1 MRSTTLSI
9 FILSPLLLGGAFAYA
24 QSEPPA
30 SMPSIA
36 AAGLSGTSA
45 SSAKDTLGVSSY
57 KSLANPSTSG
67 AAGASASM
75 SGYVDVSCGMNPG
88 RVESAAGV
96 QVTFDG
102 CQSSSG
108 SIQSLSLAVCEANLT
123 GGMCSGTNSD
133 TVSKYPVGRYT
144 SLAHGYLGIGCD
156 NSAQTC
162 RITVNAQYSI
172 EGTGS
177 QITAQ
182 ANQAASGQSTRQMLA
197 TNVAQVQPSA
207 QTQATSQA
215 EQASAAG
222 EQNQAYAE
230 TAPATAQAT
239 PPVASTNGQASFQNA
254 MVAAGTAMAV
264 SKTTSATGPAPIQVF
279 GGEDMRCTTPV
290 GSLGNTFS
298 ANCCEIGLTQ
308 SANGTT
314 GQCDAGEVKLAAE
327 RRALRTVYVGSYCSK
342 ERHFLLF
349 SQCIQETETYC
360 AFGGILSK
368 LIQEQGRAQLA
379 TDAQSANGNA
389 QSRTLAF
396 PLYQGPGGWTD
407 PFTLNGDG
415 ISIYEA
421 PESCTTAEGADGAN
435 CPVTLQLWFA
445 VCSQSGGCGA
455 LPANPQ
461 DGSTTWQIAE
471 IDTLAPTEQ
480 ALSEHVIAAGSCDSS
495 SSQCRYVFTAW
506 PPASGGK
513 VVLTKSL
520 RFLATGPSTE
530 SSEALIGNDVVK
542 VPDPALSLGASW
554 PQSIPAQVSTDGG
567 NSWRA
572 FRLPL
577 SISAPMS
584 VAASGASAFY
594 GFTAG
599 SLGQYWGNAQQGLS
613 IIGSCDSS
621 SGVCE
626 YSLTGDV
633 SAIPKP
639 WGNAKNPD
647 CTGFSVSQLSMLD
660 FSKMDLSQWLS
671 HVTGASPPT
680 KSQLLSQALTS
691 AKSGGVGAA
700 ADAHPV
706 PSEVA
711 VVKPAEDMGP
721 FEAALSVAPW
731 WQGDLQG
738 RDPIYGVKIN
748 WGDCSP
754 GSEATHLITGGFR
767 AYHTYRS
774 PAAPGMCG
782 VNGPAG
788 PGDPRDLTEQ
798 ITLWVSAKDGVHVMH
813 LQVRNDYTNYSA
825 GD

>member
-1 MRSTTLSI
+1 MRTTLPL

-24 QSEPPA
+24 QSQPPA

-36 AAGLSGTSA
+36 AQRLSDTSA
-45 SSAKDTLGVSSY
+45 SSAENTLGVASY
-57 KSLANPSTSG
+57 KSLANPGTGG

-75 SGYVDVSCGMNPG
+75 SGYIDVSCAMNPG
-88 RVESAAGV
+88 TVESAAGV

-102 CQSSSG
+102 CQGSSG
-108 SIQSLSLAVCEANLT
+108 SIRSLSLAVCEANLT
-123 GGMCSGTNSD
+123 GGMCSSTNSNAA
-133 TVSKYPVGRYT
+133 SRYPVGQYT
-144 SLAHGYLGIGCD
+144 SLENGYLGIGCD

-162 RITVNAQYSI
+162 RITVSTQYSI

-177 QITAQ
+177 QITSQ
-182 ANQAASGQSTRQMLA
+182 ANQVASGQTTRQMLA
-197 TNVAQVQPSA
+197 TTVAQVQPSE

-215 EQASAAG
+215 EQASAAS

-230 TAPATAQAT
+230 TAPATAQAAQ
-239 PPVASTNGQASFQNA
+239 PIASANGQASFQNA
-254 MVAAGTAMAV
+254 MVAAGTATAV

-279 GGEDMRCTTPV
+279 GGADMRCTTPV

-379 TDAQSANGNA
+379 TAAQSANGNA
-389 QSRTLAF
+389 QSRMLTF

-415 ISIYEA
+415 ISIFEA
-421 PESCTTAEGADGAN
+421 PESCTTAQGVDGAN

-445 VCSQSGGCGA
+445 VCSKSGGCGA

-461 DGSTTWQIAE
+461 DGSITWQIAE

-480 ALSEHVIAAGSCDSS
+480 ALSEHVIAAGSCDSL

-530 SSEALIGNDVVK
+530 SSETIIGNDVVK
-542 VPDPALSLGASW
+542 VTDPTLSLGTSW
-554 PQSIPAQVSTDGG
+554 PKSILAQVSTDGG
-567 NSWRA
+567 NSWRT
-572 FRLPL
+572 FQLPL

-584 VAASGASAFY
+584 VSASGASAFY

-599 SLGQYWGNAQQGLS
+599 SLGQYWGHAQQGLS
-613 IIGSCDSS
+613 IIGNCDSS

-633 SAIPKP
+633 TAIPKP
-639 WGNAKNPD
+639 WGNPKNPD

-660 FSKMDLSQWLS
+660 FSKMDLSQWLR
-671 HVTGASPPT
+671 HVTGASTPT
-680 KSQLLSQALTS
+680 KSQVLSQAIAS
-691 AKSGGVGAA
+691 AKNGGGGAA
-700 ADAHPV
+700 ADTNPV

-711 VVKPAEDMGP
+711 VVKPTEDMGP
-721 FEAALSVAPW
+721 FEAALSIAPW

-754 GSEATHLITGGFR
+754 DSEATHLLTGGFR

-788 PGDPRDLTEQ
+788 PGNPRDLIEQ
-798 ITLWVSAKDGVHVMH
+798 ITLWVSAKDGMHVMH
-813 LQVRNDYTNYSA
+813 LQLRNDYTNYSA

>member
-1 MRSTTLSI
+1 MRTTLFI
-9 FILSPLLLGGAFAYA
+9 FILSPLMLGGAFAYA

-57 KSLANPSTSG
+57 KSLANPGAGS

-88 RVESAAGV
+88 TVESAAGV
-96 QVTFDG
+96 QVTFEG
-102 CQSSSG
+102 CRISSG

-133 TVSKYPVGRYT
+133 TVSKYPVGQYT
-144 SLAHGYLGIGCD
+144 SLTHGYLGIGCD

-162 RITVNAQYSI
+162 RITVSTQYSI

-182 ANQAASGQSTRQMLA
+182 ANQAASGQTTRQMLA

-230 TAPATAQAT
+230 TAPATAQAAQ
-239 PPVASTNGQASFQNA
+239 PVASANGQPSFQNA
-254 MVAAGTAMAV
+254 MIAAGTATAV

-279 GGEDMRCTTPV
+279 AGEDMRCTTPV

-389 QSRTLAF
+389 QSRALTF

-407 PFTLNGDG
+407 PFTLNGDA

-421 PESCTTAEGADGAN
+421 PESCTTAQGVDGAN

-455 LPANPQ
+455 LPPNPQ

-520 RFLATGPSTE
+520 RFLATGPNTE
-530 SSEALIGNDVVK
+530 SSEAIIGNDVVK
-542 VPDPALSLGASW
+542 VTDPALALWTSW

-572 FRLPL
+572 FQLPL
-577 SISAPMS
+577 SLSAPIS

-599 SLGQYWGNAQQGLS
+599 SLGQYWGHAQQGLS

-680 KSQLLSQALTS
+680 KSQVLSQALTS
-691 AKSGGVGAA
+691 AKSGGAGASV
-700 ADAHPV
+700 DTNPV

-711 VVKPAEDMGP
+711 VVKPTEDMGP

-738 RDPIYGVKIN
+738 PDPIYGVKIN

-754 GSEATHLITGGFR
+754 DSEATHLLTGGFR

-782 VNGPAG
+782 VNGSAG
-788 PGDPRDLTEQ
+788 PGNPRDLTEQ